1 MMLCLLFAKWR
12 RLDKAETGFMWS
24 GSLWTE
30 KQLVRV
36 DSTVD
41 DVIQTQLNILISLS
55 EAQWENTASFTLR

>member
-1 MMLCLLFAKWR
+1 
-12 RLDKAETGFMWS
+12 MWS

-30 KQLVRV
+30 LSAEKQLEA

-41 DVIQTQLNILISLS
+41 DVIQMQLSILLSLS